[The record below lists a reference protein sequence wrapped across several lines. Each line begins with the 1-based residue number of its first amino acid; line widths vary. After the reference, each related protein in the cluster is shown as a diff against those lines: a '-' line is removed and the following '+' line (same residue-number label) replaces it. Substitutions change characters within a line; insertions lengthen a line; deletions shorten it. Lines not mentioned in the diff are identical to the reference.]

1 MHHLKQYFAA
11 HKKHGSTDRRTI
23 AHLCYTYYR
32 LGASI
37 KDFETELV
45 PFGYKM
51 VKAKQNHKK
60 QIQKPNIIIIND
72 GDIHYYIGKNSL
84 QNEYVT
90 HKLAKKDDYWFH
102 VKDFPGAHLIVDTDQ
117 LNENIIRK
125 ASMLAAYFSSMKY
138 SSSIA
143 VDYTQIKNIKKISGK
158 PGYHV
163 NYKNYKTMF
172 IDIDENK
179 VLSYL
184 KNV

>member
-1 MHHLKQYFAA
+1 M
-11 HKKHGSTDRRTI
+11 
-23 AHLCYTYYR
+23 
-32 LGASI
+32 
-37 KDFETELV
+37 
-45 PFGYKM
+45 
-51 VKAKQNHKK
+51 
-60 QIQKPNIIIIND
+60 
-72 GDIHYYIGKNSL
+72 
-84 QNEYVT
+84 T